1 VTVEFKAELVI
12 PELYQL
18 LLIAALFIQSIA
30 GGSRIPR
37 AVRWLP
43 WLAGVGVVISLMSL
57 HLSGV
62 LFSGSYQVDRVSQ
75 FFKMTVSLGFAISVL
90 NAVRQSTLDQDKETE
105 YFLFMALSA
114 WGLML
119 LSSAVELISIYLAL
133 EVASFSL
140 FPLVPLRS
148 EDKGAAEAGIKYI
161 FFGAAATAIGLLG
174 FSYIL
179 AGQHTSYLAD
189 LAQKPWAWS
198 EAPMAV
204 AGLTLFLCAILFKLA
219 LFPFHFWAPDVY
231 QGAGNETAAY
241 IATLPKVGAVVILI
255 RFASLL
261 KPGLEITTILAVL
274 AALSITYGNLAA
286 LIQRDIKRL
295 LGYSAIAH
303 AGYVVIGLLPGTPE
317 GTAAAAFYI
326 FVYGLMNFACF
337 WVVCR
342 ISGDGRNLM
351 LEDLNGLHQ
360 RSPGLALVL
369 AVGAVALVGLPPT
382 AGFMGKLFLLTAAWD
397 HGYNWLIVVAALNV
411 AVSIYYYLNL
421 VRHAYTNEA
430 PDPAPTPISH
440 PLFSVLWG
448 GLLAGL
454 VILFGL
460 LPNLVFRFLL
470 PL

>member
-1 VTVEFKAELVI
+1 VTPEFKAELVI

-18 LLIAALFIQSIA
+18 FLIAVLFFQSVA
-30 GGSRIPR
+30 GGKRIHGS
-37 AVRWLP
+37 VRWLP
-43 WLAGVGVVISLMSL
+43 WLAGVGAVISLMSL
-57 HLSGV
+57 HQTGV
-62 LFSGSYQVDRVSQ
+62 LFSGSYQVDRISQ
-75 FFKMTVSLGFAISVL
+75 FFKMTISSGFAISVL
-90 NAVRQSTLDQDKETE
+90 NGLRQPTLDKDKETE

-119 LSSAVELISIYLAL
+119 LSSTVELIGIYLAL

-140 FPLVPLRS
+140 LPLVPLRS
-148 EDKGAAEAGIKYI
+148 DDKGAAEAGVKYV
-161 FFGAAATAIGLLG
+161 FSGAAATAIGLLG
-174 FSYIL
+174 FSYVL

-189 LAQKPWAWS
+189 LAQQPWAWS

-231 QGAGNETAAY
+231 EGAGNETTAY

-261 KPGLEITTILAVL
+261 QPGLEITTILAAL
-274 AALSITYGNLAA
+274 AAISITYGNLAA
-286 LIQRDIKRL
+286 LIQKDIKRL

-303 AGYVVIGLLPGTPE
+303 AGYVMIGLITGTAE
-317 GTAAAAFYI
+317 GAAAAAFYI
-326 FVYGLMNFACF
+326 FVYGWMNFACF

-342 ISGDGRNLM
+342 LSANGSNLK
-351 LEDLNGLHQ
+351 LEDLNGLHH

-382 AGFMGKLFLLTAAWD
+382 AGFMGKLFLLTAAWGR
-397 HGYNWLIVVAALNV
+397 GYNWLIVVAALNV

-421 VRHAYTNEA
+421 VRHAYTQEM
-430 PDPAPTPISH
+430 PDPSPAPIAH
-440 PLFSVLWG
+440 PFFSVFWG
-448 GLLAGL
+448 ALPAVL
-454 VILFGL
+454 VILFGIF
-460 LPNLVFRFLL
+460 PGLVFRFLL
-470 PL
+470 PA